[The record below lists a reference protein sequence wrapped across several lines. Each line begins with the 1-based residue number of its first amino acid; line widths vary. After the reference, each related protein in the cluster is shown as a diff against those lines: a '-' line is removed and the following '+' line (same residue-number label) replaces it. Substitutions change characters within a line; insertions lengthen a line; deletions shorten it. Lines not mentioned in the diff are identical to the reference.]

1 VLVLD
6 FETGLMHASVFLD
19 EREVSGR
26 EGGKCYHETKKGGR
40 ESIMFAQTGDEGLV
54 ATPSLHSHRLRPL
67 AGRQ

>member
-26 EGGKCYHETKKGGR
+26 EGATCYQETELSGQ
-40 ESIMFAQTGDEGLV
+40 EWM
-54 ATPSLHSHRLRPL
+54 RLL
-67 AGRQ
+67 